1 MIPQIWKVRIKLTKK
16 NHSDN
21 VW

>member
-1 MIPQIWKVRIKLTKK
+1 MIPQICKVRIKLTKK